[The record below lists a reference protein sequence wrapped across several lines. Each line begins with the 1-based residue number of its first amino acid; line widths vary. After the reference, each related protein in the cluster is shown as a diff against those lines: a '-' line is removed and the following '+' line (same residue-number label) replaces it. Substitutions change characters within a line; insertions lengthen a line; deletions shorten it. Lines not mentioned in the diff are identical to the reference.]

1 MQKKRSKRI
10 DMYYL
15 NMFLAFTILLT
26 QQAYGALLIAMLFI
40 GFYEIVVINEKYAY
54 MKNFIERFY

>member
-1 MQKKRSKRI
+1 
-10 DMYYL
+10 MYYL

-40 GFYEIVVINEKYAY
+40 GFYEIVVINKKYTY